1 MENYNYN
8 DCFKIYVRLNSREQL
23 FRNRIIKCK
32 KVEESKEL
40 NLILEILDSRML
52 KFLNEIESLWA
63 LIGNANWKIELKVI
77 VYVYCS

>member
-1 MENYNYN
+1 M
-8 DCFKIYVRLNSREQL
+8 
-23 FRNRIIKCK
+23 
-32 KVEESKEL
+32 EESKEL
-40 NLILEILDSRML
+40 NLILEILGSRML